1 MSRRP
6 PPGRSPHA
14 PTPHVLNPALLE
26 PRPPRQTLTAEAYA
40 EGVLAGDRAILSRAI
55 TLAES
60 ARPEDR
66 RTSERVL
73 ARCLPHTG
81 GAVRVGITGV
91 PGVGKSTLVGAL
103 GTRLTG
109 RGHRLAVLAVDPTST
124 RSRGSILGDRTRM
137 GALAADPAAY
147 VRPSPTSGALG
158 GVARATRE
166 AILLCEA
173 AGFDVVLVETVGVGQ
188 SEVDVHAMVDGF
200 VLLAPAGAGD
210 ELQGIKRG
218 VVEVA
223 DVVAVTKADGAN
235 RAAALRAQGQ
245 YRNALRLLGK
255 RGRGEEEERRRKG
268 EGAAFEWGVPALLTS
283 AVTGEGL
290 DGLWEAVEA
299 YVAGARTSGH
309 FEQNRRAQARHWMRR
324 TVEARLREAFFA
336 SPDVQRL
343 LTPTEADVEA
353 GRLGA
358 SAAAARLLEAFFR
371 DEGKGFGGM
380 GVREYGGVGE
390 RREEGRK
397 GGKEE
402 RKRGEEERKRGRGDE
417 EAT

>member
-26 PRPPRQTLTAEAYA
+26 PRPPRQTPSAEAYA

-124 RSRGSILGDRTRM
+124 RSRGSILGDKTRM

-158 GVARATRE
+158 GVARATHE

-200 VLLAPAGAGD
+200 VLLALAGAGD

-218 VVEVA
+218 VVEMA
-223 DVVAVTKADGAN
+223 DVVAITKADGAN
-235 RAAALRAQGQ
+235 RAAASRAQGQ
-245 YRNALRLLGK
+245 YRSALRLLG
-255 RGRGEEEERRRKG
+255 GRGEEGKRRRGEER
-268 EGAAFEWGVPALLTS
+268 ESGAAFEMG
-283 AVTGEGL
+283 G
-290 DGLWEAVEA
+290 
-299 YVAGARTSGH
+299 AGALDV
-309 FEQNRRAQARHWMRR
+309 RR
-324 TVEARLREAFFA
+324 
-336 SPDVQRL
+336 D
-343 LTPTEADVEA
+343 
-353 GRLGA
+353 G
-358 SAAAARLLEAFFR
+358 
-371 DEGKGFGGM
+371 
-380 GVREYGGVGE
+380 
-390 RREEGRK
+390 
-397 GGKEE
+397 
-402 RKRGEEERKRGRGDE
+402 
-417 EAT
+417 